1 MNPISRFLATAC
13 LLLFCTNAWSW
24 DTTSHRLN
32 AYVAWD
38 FLAEDVRDKI
48 IKIIQAHPRYQ
59 QDFLDAMPVSALV
72 ANEEEQAR
80 WLFGQAAVWPDLI
93 RNSEIPEGRLFTR
106 PDWHWLDGRWVRNGT
121 PQGNVYVGLISLGD
135 IQGIPASEVNSEND
149 ASNLMTAIDWNLKVL
164 SSRLTTRAE
173 KAVAL
178 CWVVHLIGDLH
189 QPLHTGAL
197 ISIER
202 FPSGDGGGN
211 GIPILGGNLHNMWD
225 QALRNQPF
233 DDTFSRLSAAAAQ
246 IPMTTINLDTN
257 LWLTESR
264 KIMQETVYPDEIKA
278 AVLRSERRDQRLKA
292 LSLDGDY
299 SAQMRAI
306 AEDRL
311 SIAGLRLATQLRAS
325 LAK

>member
-1 MNPISRFLATAC
+1 MSLIPRFLLAMC
-13 LLLFCTNAWSW
+13 LLLSCANSWSW
-24 DTTSHRLN
+24 DATSHRLS

-38 FLAEDVRDKI
+38 LMADEIRDEI
-48 IKIIQAHPRYQ
+48 IALIQAHPRYQ

-72 ANEEEQAR
+72 ADEEEQAR

-106 PDWHWLDGRWVRNGT
+106 PNWHWLDGRWVRNGT
-121 PQGNVYVGLISLGD
+121 LQGNVYVGLISLGD
-135 IQGIPASEVNSEND
+135 IQGIPASDVNSEND
-149 ASNLMTAIDWNLKVL
+149 ASNLMLAIDWNLKVL
-164 SSRLTTRAE
+164 NSPLATRAE
-173 KAVAL
+173 RSVAL
-178 CWVVHLIGDLH
+178 CWVAHLISDLH

-197 ISIER
+197 LSIER
-202 FPSGDGGGN
+202 FPNGDGGGN

-233 DDTFSRLSAAAAQ
+233 DDTLSRLSAEAAQ
-246 IPMTTINLDTN
+246 TPMSTIILDTS
-257 LWLTESR
+257 LWLAESR
-264 KIMQETVYPDEIKA
+264 QIMQETVYPDEIKA
-278 AVLRSERRDQRLKA
+278 AVLRSERRDQRLRS

-299 SAQMRAI
+299 GAQMRAI

-311 SIAGLRLATQLRAS
+311 SAAGLRLAAQLRAS